1 MHPAARCSRRSNIPD
16 ILPPRAWIGGRLA
29 RLAATRHFHH
39 WLFATLGLA
48 LGVAALP
55 AVAAAQ
61 AREVTTTGFD
71 AQRTNWIRSD
81 VRINH
86 AAIADGSFK
95 FLWKH
100 TFPGE
105 PRQLQS
111 LTQPVLQ
118 DFLVGYVGFKSLAF
132 LGGANDQLFA
142 IDTDL
147 AKPVLDLEPD
157 LRRGHRQRPGQYRGA
172 APAASPRL
180 PAGGRRA
187 RRRRS
192 AAVSAAA
199 ADAPPARWASRARA
213 PRR

>member
-1 MHPAARCSRRSNIPD
+1 MRRLLLMTRSRTT
-16 ILPPRAWIGGRLA
+16 LA
-29 RLAATRHFHH
+29 LAA
-39 WLFATLGLA
+39 GL
-48 LGVAALP
+48 AALP
-55 AVAAAQ
+55 ALAAAQ

-105 PRQLQS
+105 PQQLQS

-132 LGGANDQLFA
+132 VGGANDDALRHRHRSGQA
-142 IDTDL
+142 
-147 AKPVLDLEPD
+147 VLDHAPD
-157 LRRGHRQRPGQYRGA
+157 VDGGGRQHARQHLGA
-172 APAASPRL
+172 VPAASFAAPSRVTPRAPTAVRRL
-180 PAGGRRA
+180 RRWRRRPRRRA
-187 RRRRS
+187 PS
-192 AAVSAAA
+192 AS
-199 ADAPPARWASRARA
+199 PARA
-213 PRR
+213 PRC